1 MSDFIDEN
9 IKERKIFFHFAI
21 FSSFQHNTSLEY
33 VQSLDFALY
42 FLK

>member
-9 IKERKIFFHFAI
+9 IKEKNFFHFDI

>member
-9 IKERKIFFHFAI
+9 IKERKIFHFAI

>member
-9 IKERKIFFHFAI
+9 IKERKNFFHFDI